1 MDDLHWQVFNAELLF
16 RYIIN
21 LLSMF
26 ILVRWIYFRLYR
38 RSDMMLTYF
47 SFNTIIFFVAFML
60 NRVEM
65 TTGAAFGLFAVFSI
79 LRYRTE
85 GISIKDMTYLFL
97 SIALGLLISIGQ
109 GTHLELIGI
118 ALIILGLTLVLESGL
133 LFRRERSKQVQY
145 DNIRF
150 LHPEHHDAL
159 LADLKERTGLNIS
172 RFHIEDVDFLK
183 DSCTIILFYVE

>member
-150 LHPEHHDAL
+150 LHPDHHDAL

>member
-1 MDDLHWQVFNAELLF
+1 MDDLHWQVFNTELMF

-145 DNIRF
+145 DNIRL
-150 LHPEHHDAL
+150 LHPDHHDAL